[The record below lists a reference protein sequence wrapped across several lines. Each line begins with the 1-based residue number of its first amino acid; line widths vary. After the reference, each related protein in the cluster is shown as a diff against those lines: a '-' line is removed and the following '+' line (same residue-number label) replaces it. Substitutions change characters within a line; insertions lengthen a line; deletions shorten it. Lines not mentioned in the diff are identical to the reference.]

1 MKISFSGQAGCSMA
15 FDVAYSYT
23 RELFPTSMRSTAM
36 GVGSGFAR
44 IGSMISALIALLED
58 YRWVKVV
65 VVVVAVDVRVFYH
78 FQFFLFANLKGNL
91 PKCELLHRLSPIKF
105 PGIILLIM
113 SAGNSVI
120 FFSKKNF
127 QRPPAPVHLR
137 RPCVRRR
144 RPWRL
149 GLAGDRQAQ
158 PAKLHGG
165 GGAGGNDEELLA
177 LLEEE
182 EDQD

>member
-1 MKISFSGQAGCSMA
+1 MA

-65 VVVVAVDVRVFYH
+65 VVAVAVDVRVFYH
-78 FQFFLFANLKGNL
+78 FQFFLFANLKGNF

-120 FFSKKNF
+120 FFQKKKLPASSCPCSSTAPLRSPPPSSGCGCGR
-127 QRPPAPVHLR
+127 RPP
-137 RPCVRRR
+137 
-144 RPWRL
+144 
-149 GLAGDRQAQ
+149 G
-158 PAKLHGG
+158 
-165 GGAGGNDEELLA
+165 
-177 LLEEE
+177 
-182 EDQD
+182 